1 MRKSLKRL
9 LSCFMAVVMAALI
22 IPSFSAVA
30 DEYSVS
36 YSADASTMD
45 RWKDY
50 FGTNH
55 KSTENAGMIWLDKS
69 VLTDADAFPKGTVAL
84 DKEGNALV
92 ALSAL
97 AANKTI
103 VGYDNVPTDTIFVLD
118 VSLSMR
124 NSLDELVRAANESIK
139 TLFEL
144 NTENRIGVILYSGYW
159 GIGASNTDTATVIL
173 PVDRYISWNAEGD
186 FLFYDYEEAGDANNI
201 FDDKISVRVA
211 DGITNSA
218 GETVSTSNS
227 RVYGGSTYIQ
237 NAMYKAYQT
246 FDAVE
251 STVVESGL
259 QKGEKRIPVMVFMSD
274 GAPTAAT
281 TEYTNIGTSNVSNGK
296 AESGEVTD
304 VAFLTQ
310 LTAAFVRGKIEE
322 KYERDM
328 LFYTLGGVGT
338 RDSDYAKSV
347 LNPKG
352 VTESLWNTYVNA
364 NGTNMTLYVPTTD
377 KVNSDGTL
385 NWYSPS
391 IPTGNQICIDN
402 QNYADGYYLAENV
415 GDLIDNFKN
424 IIEAIS
430 IQTKYYPTDIQGS
443 DANSSGYVTFV
454 DEIGEFMEITDV
466 KGILL
471 GDVLFDGGMLTSKL
485 NNSED
490 GLGTVD
496 APTELGDKVIQAV
509 RSRIG
514 VDLETG
520 RMLFDEAFKHGQLSY
535 TSETEFS
542 NYIGW
547 YAKEDGSYCGFW
559 AEGVTE
565 APAEA
570 VYINRSY
577 GFLGET
583 GDSDMLFMYVQV
595 HTRISDGS
603 QTMIW
608 KIPAALVPVVQYNVV
623 FDGESLENSENITLT
638 VEEAQPI
645 RLVFEVG
652 LNENI
657 NKDTIFD
664 IMVDADEKH
673 ITDNGFLFYSNLW
686 DNGGNGENAD
696 DVATYTY
703 FEPSHDNELYYYAAD
718 ADMYYLDEN
727 GNYNRI
733 DWYNES
739 YFDPNRTFY
748 TAQTVFEV
756 GENETNATVK
766 TVYIPITKS
775 AFDAKVKGNDGYW
788 YIPKGEVKASNNE
801 FVAKSENISGTLD
814 YVVLSFAEYNTEH
827 EHYHANALLGNNLE
841 IKITAI
847 KDQTSEPESS
857 EPESS
862 EPESS
867 EPESS
872 EPESSEPESSEP
884 ESSEPESSE
893 PELSAPESSESEP
906 VEPGD
911 ASNMLLWVI
920 LIAVSGFALVT
931 IHKKQ
936 RNNF

>member
-1 MRKSLKRL
+1 MKKSLKRL
-9 LSCFMAVVMAALI
+9 LSCFMAVVMAALL
-22 IPSFSAVA
+22 IPTFGAVA

-45 RWKDY
+45 SWKDY
-50 FGTNH
+50 FGTDH
-55 KSTENAGMIWLDKS
+55 KSTENAGAIWLDKS
-69 VLTDADAFPKGTVAL
+69 VLTDADAFPQGTVTL

-103 VGYDNVPTDTIFVLD
+103 IGYDNVPTDTIFVLD

-124 NSLDELVRAANESIK
+124 NSLDELVKAANESIK

-144 NTENRIGVILYSGYW
+144 NAENRIGVVLYSGYW

-173 PVDRYISWNAEGD
+173 PVDRYTSWNAEGD
-186 FLFYDYEEAGDANNI
+186 FLYYQYEEAGDSNNI
-201 FDDKISVRVA
+201 FDDDIRIRVA

-218 GETVSTSNS
+218 GETVSNKNG
-227 RVYGGSTYIQ
+227 RNYGGSTYIQ

-246 FDAVE
+246 FEAVE

-259 QKGEKRIPVMVFMSD
+259 QKGAKRVPVMVFMSD
-274 GAPTAAT
+274 GAPTSAT

-296 AESGEVTD
+296 DISGEVAD

-310 LTAAFVRGKIEE
+310 LTASYVRGKIEE
-322 KYERDM
+322 KYEREM

-338 RDSDYAKSV
+338 RDSEYAKSV

-352 VTESLWNTYVNA
+352 VTESLWTSYVNA
-364 NGTNMTLYVPTTD
+364 NGADMTVYVPTTD
-377 KVNSDGTL
+377 KINSDGTL

-391 IPTGNQICIDN
+391 IPTGNQLCIDN

-415 GDLIDNFKN
+415 DDLIDNFKN

-430 IQTKYYPTDIQGS
+430 IQTKYYPTDIEGS

-454 DEIGEFMEITDV
+454 DEIGEYMEITDV

-485 NNSED
+485 NSSD
-490 GLGTVD
+490 MGTVD
-496 APTELGDKVIQAV
+496 NPTELGDKIIQAV

-514 VDLETG
+514 VDLETA
-520 RMLFDEAFKHGQLSY
+520 RMLFNEAYKHGQLSY
-535 TSETEFS
+535 TSENEFS

-547 YAKEDGSYCGFW
+547 YAKADGSYCGFW

-595 HTRISDGS
+595 HTAISDGS

-608 KIPAALVPVVQYNVV
+608 KIPAALVPVVQYDVV
-623 FDGESLENSENITLT
+623 FDGESLENSENITMT
-638 VEEAQPI
+638 VKEAEPI

-657 NKDTIFD
+657 AQDTIFD
-664 IMVDADEKH
+664 IMADADEKH
-673 ITDNGFLFYSNLW
+673 LATDGFLFYSNLW
-686 DNGGNGENAD
+686 DNGDTDEYSD
-696 DVATYTY
+696 DTATYAY
-703 FEPSHDNELYYYAAD
+703 YEPSQDNELYYYAAD

-727 GNYNRI
+727 GVYNRI

-748 TAQTVFEV
+748 TAQTVFEAA
-756 GENETNATVK
+756 ENETGVTVK
-766 TVYIPITKS
+766 TVYIPITES
-775 AFDAKVKGNDGYW
+775 AFEAKVKGNDGYW
-788 YIPKGEVKASNNE
+788 YIPKGTIKVSDVNR
-801 FVAKSENISGTLD
+801 VDKSENVSGTLG
-814 YVVLSFAEYNTEH
+814 YVTVSSAEYVNG
-827 EHYHANALLGNNLE
+827 HYQVNAYLGNNLE
-841 IKITAI
+841 IKITAV
-847 KDQTSEPESS
+847 KDQTSESEPTGPESSEPDSS

-872 EPESSEPESSEP
+872 DPD
-884 ESSEPESSE
+884 
-893 PELSAPESSESEP
+893 P
-906 VEPGD
+906 VKPGD
-911 ASNMLLWVI
+911 SSNMLLWVI
-920 LIAVSGFALVT
+920 LITVSVYALVT
-931 IHKKQ
+931 TARKQ
-936 RNNF
+936 RKEF